1 MDYLINSLME
11 SVSMEIEDENDAIDV
26 ENETSSSDQDS
37 SMVYSELYLND
48 KVVSIKWILDQKLVE
63 KDLH

>member
-48 KVVSIKWILDQKLVE
+48 KVVSIKWILD
-63 KDLH
+63 